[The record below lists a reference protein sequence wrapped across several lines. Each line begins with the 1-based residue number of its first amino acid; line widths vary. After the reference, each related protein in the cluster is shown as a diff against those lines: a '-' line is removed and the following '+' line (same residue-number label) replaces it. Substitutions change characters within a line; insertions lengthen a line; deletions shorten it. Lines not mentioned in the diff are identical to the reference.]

1 MTDDGPRRGF
11 LVYLGP
17 VACAAAALL
26 ALLWACGF
34 LEGDASTESVSGE
47 ESTIEEDSGT
57 DAQEG
62 ETDVD
67 AAKGDEAV
75 TLEGDAGLAG
85 DDGASEEDSADDD
98 AADGSGEGD
107 ALSDTAD
114 GVLSLFADD
123 AAEEVSGETFLEDIA
138 LLAEEEA
145 DGSADGVVSVFWE
158 EDATLVELAGS
169 VLSAYSEVDGAVLA
183 TSGYLDLQ
191 GNAWGAV
198 VQGGESWVD
207 IVLVTTEDDA
217 SSTAQIVRLL
227 PDAVDDVA

>member
-26 ALLWACGF
+26 ALLWAYGL
-34 LEGDASTESVSGE
+34 LEGDASTESVPDE
-47 ESTIEEDSGT
+47 ESTIEEDIGT

-62 ETDVD
+62 EADVD
-67 AAKGDEAV
+67 AAEGDEAE
-75 TLEGDAGLAG
+75 TLEGDAGLVG
-85 DDGASEEDSADDD
+85 DDGASEED
-98 AADGSGEGD
+98 AAGGSGEGD
-107 ALSDTAD
+107 GLSDAAD
-114 GVLSLFADD
+114 DVLSLFADD
-123 AAEEVSGETFLEDIA
+123 GADEVSGETFLEDIA